1 MYTLP
6 KTEPMFLKVSMGKE
20 DIEMEYDTNYW
31 IEHRSMILSQYEKH
45 LKKNEKTLIIL
56 TKRFESI
63 LSDIDCKAQVKG
75 RIKSFEAFYRKL
87 LMRSQSG
94 VIDKPFETITDI
106 IASRII
112 VPFLEDLA
120 SVEKLIKDNFHVVET
135 EYKSRELSI
144 REFGYDSIHL
154 LVKIPEDIAL
164 KVKSS
169 KEIKIE
175 IQLRTILQDAWAE
188 VEHEL
193 IYKTSIDKIEDTIR
207 RKMIAINATLSLGD
221 TIFQEI
227 REYQRKRY
235 SDIQERQKKL
245 MDKVSTIPEK
255 REKLKIDSDKIT
267 NDRSDKK
274 NNGTNEKNQE
284 TPLSMNNYEKH
295 STNDL
300 LVEAMNAH
308 LENRLAD
315 AIKLYTQLILVS
327 PNHYIYNHRGLVYF
341 TLSEYEKAIDDFS
354 TAIRMVPKDTRVY
367 TNRGLAYRMLK
378 RYDDSLKDFNKSLEL
393 NPLWP
398 DTFYGRSLTYY
409 DLGDIQHALEDCDKA
424 ISIKPDFKQ
433 AVRFKQFILNQQM
446 N

>member
-1 MYTLP
+1 
-6 KTEPMFLKVSMGKE
+6 
-20 DIEMEYDTNYW
+20 MEYDTNYW
-31 IEHRSMILSQYEKH
+31 MENKSKLLSEYEKH
-45 LKKNEKTLIIL
+45 FQKNEKTLALL
-56 TKRFESI
+56 TKRFEST
-63 LSDIDCKAQVKG
+63 LTGTDCNAQIKG

-87 LMRSQSG
+87 LTRSQNG
-94 VIDKPFETITDI
+94 IIDKPFEAITDI
-106 IASRII
+106 IAARIV
-112 VPFLEDLA
+112 VPFLEDLE
-120 SVEKLIKDNFHVVET
+120 SVEELIKNNFQIVET

-154 LVKIPEDIAL
+154 LIKIPEDIAA
-164 KVKSS
+164 KVKHS
-169 KEIKIE
+169 KETKIE

-193 IYKTSIDKIEDTIR
+193 VYKTSIDYVEDTIR

-227 REYQRKRY
+227 REYQRKKY
-235 SDIQERQKKL
+235 NDIQERHKKL

-255 REKLKIDSDKIT
+255 REKQKVDTNIT
-267 NDRSDKK
+267 NNNTNKK
-274 NNGTNEKNQE
+274 DNNEKIQD
-284 TPLSMNNYEKH
+284 TILDIKQDVKH
-295 STNDL
+295 GLNDL
-300 LVEAMNAH
+300 FVEAMNAH
-308 LENRLAD
+308 LENRLTD

-341 TLSEYEKAIDDFS
+341 TLSEYEKAINDFT
-354 TAIRMVPKDTRVY
+354 TAIQMSPKDTRVY
-367 TNRGLAYRMLK
+367 TNRGLTYRMLK
-378 RYDDSLKDFNKSLEL
+378 RYDESLKDFNKSLEL

-398 DTFYGRSLTYY
+398 DTFYGRSLTYF

-446 N
+446 S

>member
-1 MYTLP
+1 M
-6 KTEPMFLKVSMGKE
+6 
-20 DIEMEYDTNYW
+20 DYDTNYW
-31 IEHRSMILSQYEKH
+31 MENKSKLLSQYEKH
-45 LKKNEKTLIIL
+45 LKKNEKTLIML
-56 TKRFESI
+56 TKKFESI
-63 LSDIDCKAQVKG
+63 LANFDCNAQIKG
-75 RIKSFEAFYRKL
+75 RVKSFEAFYRKL
-87 LMRSQSG
+87 LIRSQSG
-94 VIDKPFETITDI
+94 VIDKPFDTITDI
-106 IASRII
+106 IAARIV
-112 VPFLEDLA
+112 VPFLEDLD
-120 SVEKLIKDNFHVVET
+120 SIEKLIKNNFQVVET

-154 LVKIPEDIAL
+154 LINIPEDIAH
-164 KVKSS
+164 KAKNS
-169 KEIKIE
+169 KETKIE

-193 IYKTSIDKIEDTIR
+193 IYKTSIDYVEDTIR

-235 SDIQERQKKL
+235 SDIQGRHTKL

-255 REKLKIDSDKIT
+255 REKLNIVLEPKTNGKI
-267 NDRSDKK
+267 DKK
-274 NNGTNEKNQE
+274 NNINENIQA
-284 TPLSMNNYEKH
+284 TPHNMEKYEKFGL
-295 STNDL
+295 NDL
-300 LVEAMNAH
+300 FVEAMNAH
-308 LENRLAD
+308 LENRLPD

-341 TLSEYEKAIDDFS
+341 TLSEYEKAIDDFT
-354 TAIRMVPKDTRVY
+354 TAIEISPKDTRVY
-367 TNRGLAYRMLK
+367 TNRGLTYRMLK
-378 RYDDSLKDFNKSLEL
+378 RYDDSLRDFNKSLEL

>member
-1 MYTLP
+1 M
-6 KTEPMFLKVSMGKE
+6 V
-20 DIEMEYDTNYW
+20 YDTNYW
-31 IEHRSMILSQYEKH
+31 MENKSKLLSVYEKH
-45 LKKNEKTLIIL
+45 LKKNEKALNIL
-56 TKRFESI
+56 TKRFEST
-63 LSDIDCKAQVKG
+63 LVGRDCNAQIKG

-87 LMRSQSG
+87 LTRSQGG
-94 VIDKPFETITDI
+94 VIDKPFEIITDI
-106 IASRII
+106 IAARIV
-112 VPFLEDLA
+112 VPFLEDLD
-120 SVEKLIKDNFHVVET
+120 SVEELIKNNFQVVET

-154 LVKIPEDIAL
+154 LIKIPEDIAA
-164 KVKSS
+164 KVKIS
-169 KEIKIE
+169 KEMKIE

-207 RKMIAINATLSLGD
+207 RKMIAVNATLSLGD

-235 SDIQERQKKL
+235 KDIQERHAKL

-255 REKLKIDSDKIT
+255 MEKLKVSPDVI
-267 NDRSDKK
+267 
-274 NNGTNEKNQE
+274 TNEKINEKINERTSVQIQE
-284 TPLSMNNYEKH
+284 TPSKFEPLNLKKDEKH
-295 STNDL
+295 GLNDL

-308 LENRLAD
+308 LENRLPD
-315 AIKLYTQLILVS
+315 AIRLYTQLILVS

-341 TLSEYEKAIDDFS
+341 TLSEYEKAINDF
-354 TAIRMVPKDTRVY
+354 TAAIKMAPKDTRVY
-367 TNRGLAYRMLK
+367 TNRGLTYRMLK
-378 RYDDSLKDFNKSLEL
+378 RYDESLKDFNKSLEL